1 MAALEEL
8 FAADVTSY
16 SDGGG
21 VVRASRIPVLGARR
35 VAKYIRAFA
44 DRFWAGVGV
53 RWASTNGQ
61 ASALLT
67 RDGAVFAVLAADAV
81 AVCDGGA
88 KVRAPVHPI
97 HGAHEVALLVDALL
111 TGRSD
116 AVLTV
121 EAVNGHAGLTLRR
134 AGTAVAAVSVGV
146 AGTEVT
152 AVWIVLNPDKL
163 RGWHRR
169 WPTLRCSGSW

>member
-1 MAALEEL
+1 MPDADTPASHEHVTRRFAAACETGDVAAL
-8 FAADVTSY
+8 V
-16 SDGGG
+16 
-21 VVRASRIPVLGARR
+21 
-35 VAKYIRAFA
+35 
-44 DRFWAGVGV
+44 
-53 RWASTNGQ
+53 
-61 ASALLT
+61 
-67 RDGAVFAVLAADAV
+67 AVLAADAV
-81 AVCDGGA
+81 AVCDGGG
-88 KVRAPVHPI
+88 KIRAPVHPI
-97 HGAHEVALLVDALL
+97 HGAYEVALLVDALL

-121 EAVNGHAGLTLRR
+121 EAVNGRAGLTLRR

-169 WPTLRCSGSW
+169 